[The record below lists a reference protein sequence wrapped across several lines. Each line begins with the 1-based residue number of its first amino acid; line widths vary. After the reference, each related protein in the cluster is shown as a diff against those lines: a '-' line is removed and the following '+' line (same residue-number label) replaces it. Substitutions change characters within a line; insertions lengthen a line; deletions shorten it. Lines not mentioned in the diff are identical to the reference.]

1 MTAKNKLF
9 GIINVNEHPQDSA
22 VTLINQSV
30 GEGKQQKALGSTA
43 EHQEVSRPE
52 CSREL
57 RRGTIIER
65 SPIKN
70 LITCLKLE
78 TPRSAL
84 PSSPERD
91 ERKGDE
97 RIMSVLSP

>member
-1 MTAKNKLF
+1 MKVHSQNPA
-9 GIINVNEHPQDSA
+9 A
-22 VTLINQSV
+22 TLINQPV
-30 GEGKQQKALGSTA
+30 GEGKYQKALSSTA
-43 EHQEVSRPE
+43 EHQEVSPLE

-57 RRGTIIER
+57 RRRTIIQR

-78 TPRSAL
+78 TLRSTL

-91 ERKGDE
+91 KRKGDE